1 MAQFTNSMGF
11 KINDE
16 VFVTTSNTFN
26 VKKITK
32 SQRKEI
38 MNKLNRKIER
48 VEKELIEIKEILKQM
63 I

>member
-11 KINDE
+11 KINDG
-16 VFVTTSNTFN
+16 VFVTTPNTFN

-38 MNKLNRKIER
+38 MNKLNRKVER
-48 VEKELIEIKEILKQM
+48 VEKEIIEIKEILKQM